1 MVDLSRMEYLIGKE
15 KLEKVKN
22 KKSVLRQIPLEV
34 IDQII
39 DRLNESI
46 ELADYVIWLEEAK
59 NLGDVE

>member
-1 MVDLSRMEYLIGKE
+1 MITEELIE
-15 KLEKVKN
+15 ILEKVKN